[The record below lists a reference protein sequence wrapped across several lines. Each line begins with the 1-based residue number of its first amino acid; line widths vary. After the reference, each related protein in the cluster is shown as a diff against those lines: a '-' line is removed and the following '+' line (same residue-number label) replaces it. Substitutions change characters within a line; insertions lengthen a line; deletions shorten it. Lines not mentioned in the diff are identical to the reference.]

1 VRARIQVSLSSVPS
15 VPLVP
20 SPGFGGFRLNR
31 FPGGDRV
38 ISRVVLPRDLSWI
51 LNNHGLTPGGFETLS
66 LVVILTADLACGMC
80 LFSMRCRT
88 KE

>member
-1 VRARIQVSLSSVPS
+1 VRTRRQVSLSSVPT
-15 VPLVP
+15 VPLVS

-31 FPGGDRV
+31 FPVG
-38 ISRVVLPRDLSWI
+38 ISRVVLQRDLSWI
-51 LNNHGLTPGGFETLS
+51 LNNHGLTPGGFETFG

-80 LFSMRCRT
+80 LFSIRCRT